1 MSKILVT
8 GGSGTLAKALLV
20 YMPDHEY
27 TLFARNESR
36 LAQMKAK
43 FPWARTLIGDVRDYD
58 RLEAACAGHD
68 IVIHGAAMKR
78 IPECEA
84 EPRECYLTNVVGS
97 LNVIRACQAT
107 GVQRCVGISTDKAC
121 QAVTAYGASKLMM
134 ERLFAAQ
141 GVGPTLFTTVRYGNV
156 VSSNGSVIPIW
167 REQRKRYQPLTI
179 TDPCM
184 SRFWMSPSDA
194 VMVIQEALKI
204 TGSGQTLI
212 YKAKALGVIETVWA
226 LFGEGAETETI
237 GLRSHEKLH
246 EALVHPDE
254 PVWERYDPRVPFYSI
269 IHGGTTGYS
278 YTSAD
283 CPRLTKD
290 EFLTMLREAEELE
303 RL

>member
-1 MSKILVT
+1 MKILVT

-20 YMPDHEY
+20 YNPDHEY

-36 LAQMKAK
+36 LAVMKSK
-43 FPWARTLIGDVRDYD
+43 FPWARTLIGDVRDYE

-68 IVIHGAAMKR
+68 VVIHGAAMKR
-78 IPECEA
+78 LPECEA
-84 EPRECYLTNVVGS
+84 EPRECYLTNVQGS

-107 GVQRCVGISTDKAC
+107 GVKRCIGISTDKAC

-141 GVGPTLFTTVRYGNV
+141 SSSPTLFTTVRYGNV
-156 VSSNGSVIPIW
+156 ISSNGSVIPIW
-167 REQRKRYQPLTI
+167 REQRKQYRPLTI

-184 SRFWMSPSDA
+184 TRFWMSPRDA
-194 VMVIQEALKI
+194 VTVVQEALK
-204 TGSGQTLI
+204 TTMGGLTLVS
-212 YKAKALGVIETVWA
+212 KPKALSVLETVWA
-226 LFGEGAETETI
+226 LFGEQAETETI

-254 PVWERYDPRVPFYSI
+254 PVFTPYDEGKTSSYAIAP
-269 IHGGTTGYS
+269 GGIMGYA

-283 CPRLTKD
+283 CPRLAKD
-290 EFLTMLREAEELE
+290 EFVAMLREAEELE
-303 RL
+303 RI

>member
-36 LAQMKAK
+36 LAQMKSK
-43 FPWARTLIGDVRDYD
+43 FPWVHTLIGDVRDYD

-68 IVIHGAAMKR
+68 IVLHGAAMKR

-84 EPRECYLTNVVGS
+84 EPRECYLTNVIGS
-97 LNVIRACQAT
+97 ANVVKACKAT
-107 GVQRCVGISTDKAC
+107 GVKQCIGISTDKAC

-134 ERLFAAQ
+134 ERLFASQSAEQ
-141 GVGPTLFTTVRYGNV
+141 TLFTTVRYGNV

-167 REQRKRYQPLTI
+167 REQRRYYQPLTI

-194 VMVIQEALKI
+194 VRVIQEALTI
-204 TGSGQTLI
+204 TQPGQTLI
-212 YKAKALGVIETVWA
+212 YKARALGVLETIWA
-226 LFGEGAETETI
+226 LFGNDTETETI

-246 EALVHPDE
+246 EALLHPDE
-254 PVWERYDPRVPFYSI
+254 PVV
-269 IHGGTTGYS
+269 HGTQFSTITSAGTTGYA

-283 CPRLTKD
+283 CARLTKD
-290 EFLTMLREAEELE
+290 EFLAMLREAEELE
-303 RL
+303 RI

>member
-1 MSKILVT
+1 MSTILVT

-20 YMPDHEY
+20 YNPDHDY

-36 LAQMKAK
+36 LAVMKQK
-43 FPWARTLIGDVRDYD
+43 FPWAKTLIGDVRDYD

-68 IVIHGAAMKR
+68 VVIHAAAMKR

-107 GVQRCVGISTDKAC
+107 GVKQCVGISTDKAC

-141 GVGPTLFTTVRYGNV
+141 AGETAFTTVRYGNV
-156 VSSNGSVIPIW
+156 VSSNGSVIPMW
-167 REQRKRYQPLTI
+167 RDQRKHYQPLSI

-184 SRFWMSPSDA
+184 TRFWMSPRDA
-194 VMVIQEALKI
+194 VTVIQEALTA
-204 TGSGQTLI
+204 TGPGMTVV
-212 YKAKALGVIETVWA
+212 YKARALGVLETIWA
-226 LFGEGAETETI
+226 LFGEQAETDTI

-254 PVWERYDPRVPFYSI
+254 PVHRGERTYVI
-269 IHGGTTGYS
+269 GAGGATGHA

-283 CPRLTKD
+283 CPRLAKD
-290 EFLTMLREAEELE
+290 DFLAMLREAEDLE
-303 RL
+303 RI